1 MRRNVAIGIQNF
13 SDVIENNC
21 FYVDKTSFIKEW
33 WEARDSVT
41 LITRPRRF
49 GKTLTMSM
57 VEQFFSVNYADRAD
71 LFDGLRIWEEE
82 EYRAIQGTYPVISLS
97 FANVKEKTFDAAKC
111 RINQLIAELY
121 AQNEFLLE
129 SDLLSEADKKYFQ
142 GITVDMPEVVASF
155 SLHKLAGFLYKY
167 YGKKVIIL
175 LDEYDTPMQEAYVDG
190 YWEELVAFT
199 RSMFNATFKTNPFL
213 ERAIMTGITRVSKES
228 IFSDLNHLKVVTT
241 TCNEYADCFGFTEEE
256 VFAAMDEFG
265 YTDKETVKD
274 WYDGFVFG
282 ETGEIYNP
290 WSIIN
295 YLDTGK
301 LKTYWANTSSN
312 SLIGKLIREGTPEVK
327 TVIEDLLEGKVL
339 HTEIDEQ
346 IVFSQLQ
353 QRISSIWSFLLA
365 SGYLKVIK
373 YSLDPE
379 IGRPEYELALTNKE
393 VRLMFEYMITGWF
406 SDYSPAYNIFI
417 KALLMGDVKAMNN
430 YMNRV
435 ALETFSFFDTGRSPS
450 EYSEPERFY
459 HGFVLGLIVDLRGR
473 YQVTSNRESGFG
485 RYDVI
490 LEPLGKNDPACIL
503 EFKVHDPADEKSL
516 KDTVENALLQIEEKN
531 YEAGLI
537 AKGIAKDRIRRYG
550 FAFEGKKVL
559 IG

>member
-265 YTDKETVKD
+265 YTDKEMVKD

-406 SDYSPAYNIFI
+406 SDYSPA
-417 KALLMGDVKAMNN
+417 
-430 YMNRV
+430 
-435 ALETFSFFDTGRSPS
+435 
-450 EYSEPERFY
+450 
-459 HGFVLGLIVDLRGR
+459 
-473 YQVTSNRESGFG
+473 
-485 RYDVI
+485 
-490 LEPLGKNDPACIL
+490 
-503 EFKVHDPADEKSL
+503 
-516 KDTVENALLQIEEKN
+516 
-531 YEAGLI
+531 
-537 AKGIAKDRIRRYG
+537 
-550 FAFEGKKVL
+550 
-559 IG
+559 